1 MPEESAYHQ
10 SVEYG
15 NKIII
20 FGGLNY
26 NQVFNDYL
34 LLNKMSKVWYYFET
48 YEQIDIKRGCFN
60 TSYTLY
66 FDSNQQRYFDIIRTL
81 RVFRR
86 RILRSQLQ

>member
-48 YEQIDIKRGCFN
+48 CEQIDINRGCFN
-60 TSYTLY
+60 TSCTLY
-66 FDSNQQRYFDIIRTL
+66 FDSNQQRYFDIILTL